1 MSISSIGAQS
11 ALIMKQLV
19 QMRAQFDDL
28 QRQLATGHKS
38 ATYAGLG
45 IDRGVTV
52 SLNAQ
57 LSAISSYDD
66 TNQNVMARINLMN
79 TALGN
84 MIDISSSVKAA
95 MVQANGVSNGSGA
108 EVAQQTG
115 LNSLDQ
121 LLALLNARAGDRY
134 LFSGRAT
141 DTPAVE
147 TLDHILNGNG
157 SRAGLKQL
165 INERNQADLGADG
178 RGRLTIGAGGPNT
191 VQIDEQVTTFGFKL
205 GSITSNVTGAT
216 TSGPTGSPASM
227 SIDFSTAVPN
237 PGETV
242 TVRLN
247 LPDGTSENLTLTATT
262 DSPPGANEFTI
273 GATVGQTATNF
284 QTALTTS
291 IENLGASA
299 LTAASAV
306 AASSEFF
313 NADATN
319 PPQRVGGSPPYFAAS
334 GMVAGT
340 TANTVIWYTGETGSD
355 PARSTATARID
366 QSLSVSYG
374 ARANEEAIRNLV
386 QNVAT
391 LAAVTISPT
400 NPNGVAL
407 SGELDNRI
415 AVNIGNTSIQTI
427 SDIETDLA
435 SAQTSLQAAKGRHQQ
450 ANATLSDFLQQ
461 IDGVSNEDV
470 GAKLLTLQTRMQ
482 ASLQVTSMLYQ
493 TSLVNYIK

>member
-11 ALIMKQLV
+11 TLIMKQLV

-84 MIDISSSVKAA
+84 MIDISSQVKAA
-95 MVQANGVSNGSGA
+95 LVQANGVSNGSGA

-191 VQIDEQVTTFGFKL
+191 VQIDEQATTFGFKF
-205 GSITSNVTGAT
+205 G
-216 TSGPTGSPASM
+216 
-227 SIDFSTAVPN
+227 
-237 PGETV
+237 
-242 TVRLN
+242 
-247 LPDGTSENLTLTATT
+247 
-262 DSPPGANEFTI
+262 
-273 GATVGQTATNF
+273 
-284 QTALTTS
+284 
-291 IENLGASA
+291 
-299 LTAASAV
+299 
-306 AASSEFF
+306 
-313 NADATN
+313 
-319 PPQRVGGSPPYFAAS
+319 
-334 GMVAGT
+334 
-340 TANTVIWYTGETGSD
+340 
-355 PARSTATARID
+355 
-366 QSLSVSYG
+366 
-374 ARANEEAIRNLV
+374 
-386 QNVAT
+386 
-391 LAAVTISPT
+391 
-400 NPNGVAL
+400 
-407 SGELDNRI
+407 
-415 AVNIGNTSIQTI
+415 
-427 SDIETDLA
+427 
-435 SAQTSLQAAKGRHQQ
+435 
-450 ANATLSDFLQQ
+450 
-461 IDGVSNEDV
+461 
-470 GAKLLTLQTRMQ
+470 
-482 ASLQVTSMLYQ
+482 
-493 TSLVNYIK
+493 